1 MIVKCV
7 QCRRIRVAGRF
18 RLPLPGERPEGR
30 IAEVYCPRCAREML
44 ARIRAGEF
52 AVEDGVAARRGAANS

>member
-7 QCRRIRVAGRF
+7 QCRRIRVDGLF
-18 RLPLPGERPEGR
+18 RLPWPGERLDGR
-30 IAEVYCPRCAREML
+30 VAEVYCPRCAREML

-52 AVEDGVAARRGAANS
+52 ATEDGTAPRRDAVNS